1 MKQRLCALLLAAVC
15 MLSGCGG
22 GWKQAQSQI
31 FAMDTIMTLSLPYQ
45 GSEESAQEILSG
57 LGSMVQELEKN
68 LSVTRED
75 SEIHKLNENGGQK
88 TTLSPETAKL
98 LSDTLTL
105 CERTGGKL
113 DITAYSA
120 VKAWGFTTGEYRIP
134 SEEELKA
141 LSENIDYTK
150 LNVEGDSITLPKGM
164 QLDLGA
170 VAKGYAGEQLAQSL
184 REQGI
189 EYACLNLG
197 GNVQT
202 VGSKPDG
209 TPWRIGVQDPET
221 GAALGIVE
229 VSDMAVVTSGNYQR
243 YFEENGQRY
252 WHILDPDTASPARSG
267 LSGVT
272 VITRSGL
279 LADGLSTALFVMG
292 LEEGHAHWQEYR
304 DFEAVFLTDDG
315 EVYIT
320 AGLKDSF
327 SLAEG
332 FEDREVTVLE

>member
-45 GSEESAQEILSG
+45 GSEEPAQEILSG

-75 SEIHKLNENGGQK
+75 SEIHKLNEKGGQK
-88 TTLSPETAKL
+88 TVLSPETAKL

-120 VKAWGFTTGEYRIP
+120 VKAWGFTTGEHRIP

-141 LSENIDYTK
+141 LWENIDYTR
-150 LNVEGDSITLPKGM
+150 LHMEGNTLTLPERM

-170 VAKGYAGEQLAQSL
+170 VAKGYAGERLAQSL
-184 REQGI
+184 REQGV

-272 VITRSGL
+272 VITPSGL

>member
-1 MKQRLCALLLAAVC
+1 MKQRLGALLLAAVC

-45 GSEESAQEILSG
+45 GAEEPAREILSG
-57 LGSMVQELEKN
+57 LGSTIQELEKE

-75 SEIHKLNENGGQK
+75 SEIHKVNQNCGQT
-88 TTLSPETAKL
+88 TTLSPDTAKL
-98 LSDTLTL
+98 LSDTLAL
-105 CERTGGKL
+105 CERTGGNL

-120 VKAWGFTTGEYRIP
+120 VKAWGFTTGEHRIP
-134 SEEELKA
+134 DEKELNV
-141 LSENIDYTK
+141 LSENIDYTR
-150 LNVEGDSITLPKGM
+150 LDMEANALTLPEGM

-184 REQGI
+184 REQGV

-202 VGSKPDG
+202 VGTKPDG

-243 YFEENGQRY
+243 FFEENGEKY
-252 WHILDPDTASPARSG
+252 WHILDPETAAPARSG

-272 VITRSGL
+272 VVTHSGL

-292 LEEGHAHWQEYR
+292 LEEGYTHWREYR

-320 AGLKDSF
+320 AGLKNSF